1 MGWSSG
7 FGGGGEGGWG
17 RGGDALSRELRP
29 AGSHWLGGGATRQPV
44 CVASRRWPDPGVSQQ
59 SAAGIGGGAAS
70 LRRGQHG
77 GRRDLEGERGGG
89 RRRGLRAG
97 AARRGSARSLCRPP
111 PPQPPRLCED
121 YWWEW
126 KHCRGLRHA
135 FHHYYAHGELPACG
149 RWRDDYEACRAWE
162 RGRAAAAQVPP
173 GPLRALQAGAGGGE
187 RPQPPAGERCR
198 RSPRRVGL
206 GKQASAR
213 GEGGRWS

>member
-29 AGSHWLGGGATRQPV
+29 AGSHWLGGGATRQQV

-97 AARRGSARSLCRPP
+97 AARRGAAQPGLFVVPP
-111 PPQPPRLCED
+111 PAAAAVVRGLLVGVEALPRAAARLPPLLRARGAAGLRPLAGRLRGLPRLGEGPSRRRAGTARAPAGSPSRC
-121 YWWEW
+121 WWGR
-126 KHCRGLRHA
+126 KA
-135 FHHYYAHGELPACG
+135 AAACG
-149 RWRDDYEACRAWE
+149 RAVSAVTSA
-162 RGRAAAAQVPP
+162 G
-173 GPLRALQAGAGGGE
+173 GAGK
-187 RPQPPAGERCR
+187 AGVC
-198 RSPRRVGL
+198 SG
-206 GKQASAR
+206 
-213 GEGGRWS
+213 